1 MIWVAT
7 LMGFMS
13 GLMFIASFGPSGSM
27 DVSSRLAIASAVFA
41 VAAVIALK

>member
-1 MIWVAT
+1 MIWIAV
-7 LMGFMS
+7 LMGFLS
-13 GLMFIASFGPSGSM
+13 LLMFLASLGPSGSI